1 MLSEVLCKLVLVQ
14 VRLQAENF
22 LCNLLVLSFDA
33 LQLSLTLVEVQA
45 LCLELDVCNRM
56 TLAKSSW
63 LWHID
68 WSLLAS

>member
-33 LQLSLTLVEVQA
+33 FQLSFTLVEVQA

-56 TLAKSSW
+56 TLAKSGR

>member
-56 TLAKSSW
+56 TLTKSGR

-68 WSLLAS
+68 WSLFAS